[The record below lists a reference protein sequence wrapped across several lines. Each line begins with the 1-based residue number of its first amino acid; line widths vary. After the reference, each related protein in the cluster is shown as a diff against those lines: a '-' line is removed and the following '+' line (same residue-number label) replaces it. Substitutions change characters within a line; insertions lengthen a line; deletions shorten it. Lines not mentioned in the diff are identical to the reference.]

1 VVGAGTFAVDGTRL
15 VLTIPAK
22 AALTELVSWHGLKS
36 DLASFKALVAATP
49 KPSDA
54 HALTKGGKG
63 RWGDAITL
71 TGELGKE
78 GSVPY
83 AVDTITVPFEN
94 PSKSYMRLTGHDFFK
109 DGRAAVCTM
118 DGDVW
123 LVSGIDASLSKVTWK
138 RYATGLFQPL
148 GLRIVD
154 DLVYVTCRDRLL
166 RLHDLNGDGEADF
179 YESFNSDCPVTKHY
193 HEFAMDLETD
203 KEGNF
208 YYCKGSNLDNKPNS
222 FTSELQGCMLRVS
235 KDGSATSRYCTGL
248 REPNGMGGGDGY
260 PLLCSD
266 NQGNW
271 TPVDRINLVKQG
283 GFYGYEGT
291 AHRTP
296 APPAYDPPICWTP
309 YNLDNS
315 PGGLAYVNNASW
327 GPFKDKP
334 VGLSYGKS
342 CAFIVLMEEVEGT
355 PQGGIVFF
363 PLTFSSGIMR
373 ARFNATDNQLYVTGM
388 RGWQTNAAQEG
399 AFQRVRYTGKPVYMP
414 TSLHIH
420 KDAVEIGFDQPLDP
434 ATAGDVGNYTVDQ
447 WNYRWT
453 ASYGSDDYSVA
464 DPSKKGHDK
473 VAVAGVA
480 LSSDKKSVTLKI
492 DGLVPVMQMKVK
504 FKISAADG
512 APISFEV
519 YNTIN
524 KIPAQ

>member
-1 VVGAGTFAVDGTRL
+1 
-15 VLTIPAK
+15 
-22 AALTELVSWHGLKS
+22 
-36 DLASFKALVAATP
+36 
-49 KPSDA
+49 
-54 HALTKGGKG
+54 
-63 RWGDAITL
+63 
-71 TGELGKE
+71 
-78 GSVPY
+78 
-83 AVDTITVPFEN
+83 
-94 PSKSYMRLTGHDFFK
+94 
-109 DGRAAVCTM
+109 
-118 DGDVW
+118 
-123 LVSGIDASLSKVTWK
+123 
-138 RYATGLFQPL
+138 
-148 GLRIVD
+148 
-154 DLVYVTCRDRLL
+154 
-166 RLHDLNGDGEADF
+166 
-179 YESFNSDCPVTKHY
+179 
-193 HEFAMDLETD
+193 
-203 KEGNF
+203 
-208 YYCKGSNLDNKPNS
+208 
-222 FTSELQGCMLRVS
+222 
-235 KDGSATSRYCTGL
+235 
-248 REPNGMGGGDGY
+248 
-260 PLLCSD
+260 
-266 NQGNW
+266 
-271 TPVDRINLVKQG
+271 
-283 GFYGYEGT
+283 
-291 AHRTP
+291 
-296 APPAYDPPICWTP
+296 
-309 YNLDNS
+309 
-315 PGGLAYVNNASW
+315 
-327 GPFKDKP
+327 
-334 VGLSYGKS
+334 
-342 CAFIVLMEEVEGT
+342 MEEVEGT